1 MKRVVASAGV
11 FAVGMV
17 GVRGANV
24 AGLTTQEQSKW
35 WVVSGSL
42 RGFYDDNSLN
52 APDALAEPSTGFEIH
67 PGISLNFPMERTLFH
82 ASYDLTL
89 NYYLDRPTSKLDQ
102 SHIFDTRLNHRFTE
116 RYDVNVENSF
126 IYSDEPAVLAPGG
139 TAVDTVVRRG
149 DSSGLRNSA
158 LIDFSGKM
166 TPVIGTVVGYKNNLR
181 NYNQTGT
188 NSYSALLDS
197 VENLFHVDVQWFQS
211 ETTVYFAGYQFGLFN
226 YTSSDVI
233 GIGFDPLDSSRGPA
247 TRQVP
252 IYSDSKNNLSHY
264 LYVGAKREFSK
275 QLTTAVRVGG
285 QYTDYYNANDSSL
298 SPYLDLKAN
307 YIYLPDSSAQLGLTV
322 QRIPAD
328 VGIVNGEL
336 TLDSL
341 AGTFYASINH
351 RFTYHFSGAVFL
363 SYQKTI
369 YNGGIYDGE
378 SSDYLTIDS
387 RVDYKLRENLFL
399 DLGYV
404 WYLYASAFPGTDFK
418 RNRVYLGIRATY

>member
-1 MKRVVASAGV
+1 
-11 FAVGMV
+11 
-17 GVRGANV
+17 
-24 AGLTTQEQSKW
+24 
-35 WVVSGSL
+35 L

-226 YTSSDVI
+226 YTSSLSTLPEA
-233 GIGFDPLDSSRGPA
+233 PLRGRFLFTPTLKITSRIICMSEPSGSSVSNSRPQSAWGGN
-247 TRQVP
+247 TP
-252 IYSDSKNNLSHY
+252 II
-264 LYVGAKREFSK
+264 
-275 QLTTAVRVGG
+275 TTP
-285 QYTDYYNANDSSL
+285 T
-298 SPYLDLKAN
+298 
-307 YIYLPDSSAQLGLTV
+307 
-322 QRIPAD
+322 
-328 VGIVNGEL
+328 
-336 TLDSL
+336 
-341 AGTFYASINH
+341 
-351 RFTYHFSGAVFL
+351 
-363 SYQKTI
+363 
-369 YNGGIYDGE
+369 
-378 SSDYLTIDS
+378 
-387 RVDYKLRENLFL
+387 
-399 DLGYV
+399 
-404 WYLYASAFPGTDFK
+404 
-418 RNRVYLGIRATY
+418 IRA

>member
-1 MKRVVASAGV
+1 
-11 FAVGMV
+11 
-17 GVRGANV
+17 V

-52 APDALAEPSTGFEIH
+52 APDAQAEPSTGFEIH

-89 NYYLDRPTSKLDQ
+89 NYYIDRPSSKLDQ

-116 RYDVNVENSF
+116 RYDVNVEDSF
-126 IYSDEPAVLAPGG
+126 VYSDEPTVLAPGG

-188 NSYSALLDS
+188 GSYSALFDS
-197 VENLFHVDVQWFQS
+197 VQNLFHVDVQWFHS
-211 ETTVYFAGYQFGLFN
+211 ETTIYFTGYQYGFIN
-226 YTSSDVI
+226 YTSSDPI
-233 GIGFDPLDSSRGPA
+233 GLGFDPSVPGHGGLP
-247 TRQVP
+247 VP
-252 IYSDSKNNLSHY
+252 IYPDSKNNHSHY
-264 LYVGAKREFSK
+264 FYVGAKREFSK
-275 QLTTAVRVGG
+275 QLTGAARVGG

-298 SPYLDLKAN
+298 SPYVDLKAN
-307 YIYLPDSSAQLGLTV
+307 YNYLPDSSAQMGLNV

-328 VGIVNGEL
+328 VGIGSDGEL

-341 AGTFYASINH
+341 AGTFYTSINH
-351 RFTYHFSGAVFL
+351 RFTYHFSGAVYL

-369 YNGGIYDGE
+369 YNGGIYDGK

-404 WYLYASAFPGTDFK
+404 WYLFASTVPSSDFR